1 MRQDVGPI
9 DDPVLVERE
18 DDEDF
23 VANLAD
29 NVAPLTELVG
39 LPLAPGN
46 KVVCPFHEDAEP
58 SCMIYPDHFY
68 CFGCGARG
76 SRLDWLMR
84 VEGMTVTEA
93 VITIRDWPST
103 PAAVPQKR
111 QRYCREA
118 GLYQIDLDLGTATA
132 RIDGRAISRRDSAH
146 RRHQTAGRYP
156 PQPALPSE
164 LRIWSGHLL
173 AVPDCFDA

>member
-1 MRQDVGPI
+1 MTPDPDDQELEHAIDVYIDDMRQDIGPI

-39 LPLAPGN
+39 LPLTPDN
-46 KVVCPFHEDAEP
+46 KVACPFHDDVEP
-58 SCMIYPDHFY
+58 SCTIYPDHFH
-68 CFGCGARG
+68 CFGCGEHG

-93 VITIRDWPST
+93 VITIKDWPLDTGSRAT
-103 PAAVPQKR
+103 ER
-111 QRYCREA
+111 QR
-118 GLYQIDLDLGTATA
+118 
-132 RIDGRAISRRDSAH
+132 
-146 RRHQTAGRYP
+146 
-156 PQPALPSE
+156 
-164 LRIWSGHLL
+164 
-173 AVPDCFDA
+173 